1 MKHLGFDYHDM
12 ADLPNSEM
20 ERFDGYLKT
29 DDGRIVY
36 VDWKNYNTDA
46 PSGDNEQTVK
56 WIKRKL
62 GMVEMG
68 KSAIIIN
75 ISKWSNKQNKQM
87 EEIQIADGLADKK
100 VYQYPYLFDE
110 KGKLNQK
117 LVRDFRKVF

>member
-1 MKHLGFDYHDM
+1 MKHLGFDYHNM
-12 ADLPNSEM
+12 SDLPNSEM
-20 ERFDGYLKT
+20 ERFDGYLKA

-46 PSGDNEQTVK
+46 PSGDNDQTVR
-56 WIKRKL
+56 WITRKL

-75 ISKWSNKQNKQM
+75 ILKWFNKQM
-87 EEIQIADGLADKK
+87 QAIQITGGLADKK
-100 VYQYPYLFDE
+100 VYLYLYLFDE
-110 KGKLNQK
+110 KGELNQK